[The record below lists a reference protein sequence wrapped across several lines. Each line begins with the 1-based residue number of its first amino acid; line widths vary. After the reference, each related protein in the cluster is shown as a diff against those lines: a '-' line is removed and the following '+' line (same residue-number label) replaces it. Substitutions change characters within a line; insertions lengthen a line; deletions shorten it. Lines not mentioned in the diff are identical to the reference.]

1 MFEMALFNQ
10 DGELVVCREFD
21 EGQLICAKVAMALAD
36 ENEEYDHGQL
46 INTETGNMVC
56 EFGYVGA
63 EMLDDEVGFNPFV
76 GCFDFDC

>member
-21 EGQLICAKVAMALAD
+21 DDQLMGAKVAMAMAE

-46 INTETGNMVC
+46 INTETGKMVC

>member
-21 EGQLICAKVAMALAD
+21 EDQLICAKVAMALAE
-36 ENEEYDHGQL
+36 ENEEYDHGHL
-46 INTETGNMVC
+46 INTETGNMIC
-56 EFGYVGA
+56 EFEYVGA
-63 EMLDDEVGFNPFV
+63 EMLDDEIGFNPFV